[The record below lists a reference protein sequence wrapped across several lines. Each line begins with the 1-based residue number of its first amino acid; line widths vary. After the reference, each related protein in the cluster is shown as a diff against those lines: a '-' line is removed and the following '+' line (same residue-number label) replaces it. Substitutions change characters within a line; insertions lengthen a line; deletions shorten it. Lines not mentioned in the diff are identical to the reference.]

1 MFSSSCLKVIVEA
14 AGAAAVVVVLLVRLA
29 PAPEDAA
36 RFVKAPEVDELVVGR
51 VRIEVVAA
59 GKEVEELMLPRLS
72 PVDEVLV
79 KPPLPKF
86 SPKPVEDAVVV
97 AAFVVAAAAEV
108 RLKPGVEAVLAAL
121 LALKP
126 PKLKA
131 KVGAV
136 AEVVVVAD
144 DNPAPPVAEGLEV
157 VDRRG

>member
-1 MFSSSCLKVIVEA
+1 MGK
-14 AGAAAVVVVLLVRLA
+14 
-29 PAPEDAA
+29 
-36 RFVKAPEVDELVVGR
+36 

-59 GKEVEELMLPRLS
+59 GKEVDELMLPRLR
-72 PVDEVLV
+72 PVEEVLV
-79 KPPLPKF
+79 KPLPKF

-97 AAFVVAAAAEV
+97 AAFVVAAAADV

-121 LALKP
+121 LELKP
-126 PKLKA
+126 PRLKA

-144 DNPAPPVAEGLEV
+144 DSPTPPVAEGLEV